1 MLRKQNSRSYQEF
14 GVCDFLSAPQTVRSV
29 DLTSCD
35 RSSLRAARL
44 LVESKLRPAFND
56 NDDDDDEGNKRSV
69 EYYDDDDDATE
80 HPESEEPNGSIS
92 QEEDIKG
99 SSPSR
104 RFSKTCL
111 KNVFTVVL
119 IFIYLLLTA
128 VAAFLAYQTISD
140 FLEKLNHPVMSVTY
154 KEMDSFPPPGIA
166 LYPGNAQL
174 LSCRHH
180 YHDYI
185 PPLVDPGTP
194 QEIDCVIEK
203 VTYVGPFTNETEKR
217 ALVVRGPSDVRNKE
231 LIFMQFSQN
240 ETEEDFSDITYMLF
254 AKFSDLTD
262 SANKSEFMRD
272 CERNYSMWTF
282 SGGFRTWVKMSLVRT
297 SGKSNE
303 AMEFR
308 QESSVVKFNDKRPE
322 PEQSNQLFFAAF
334 EWRDAFMQEIQLIVT
349 ANPWSSVAILC
360 GVFMA
365 LFKAAN
371 FAKLTVQWIIKMRKR
386 HLRNKAAQELSPIT
400 DS

>member
-14 GVCDFLSAPQTVRSV
+14 
-29 DLTSCD
+29 
-35 RSSLRAARL
+35 
-44 LVESKLRPAFND
+44 
-56 NDDDDDEGNKRSV
+56 DDDDEGDKQSV
-69 EYYDDDDDATE
+69 EYFDDDATE
-80 HPESEEPNGSIS
+80 HLESEEPNGSIS
-92 QEEDIKG
+92 QEEDLRAG
-99 SSPSR
+99 SPSR
-104 RFSKTCL
+104 RFSKACL
-111 KNVFTVVL
+111 KNFFTVVL

-140 FLEKLNHPVMSVTY
+140 FLEKFKHPVMSVTY
-154 KEMDSFPPPGIA
+154 KEMDSFPHPGIA

-174 LSCRHH
+174 LSCKHH

-185 PPLVDPGTP
+185 PPLVNPGKP

-203 VTYVGPFTNETEKR
+203 VTYVGPFTNETETQ

-231 LIFMQFSQN
+231 LVFMQFSQN
-240 ETEEDFSDITYMLF
+240 ETAEDFSDISYMLF
-254 AKFSDLTD
+254 AKFSDLID

-272 CERNYSMWTF
+272 CERNYSRWMF

-297 SGKSNE
+297 SGRSSE

-308 QESSVVKFNDKRPE
+308 QESSVVKFNDKRPD
-322 PEQSNQLFFAAF
+322 PEQSIQLFFAAF
-334 EWRDAFMQEIQLIVT
+334 EWRDPFMQEIRLIVT

-371 FAKLTVQWIIKMRKR
+371 FAKLTIQWIIKMRKR
-386 HLRNKAAQELSPIT
+386 HLRNKAREMNPIT